1 LDDPDTPVVINDSS
15 DSESDIPLEQRIA
28 S

>member
-1 LDDPDTPVVINDSS
+1 LDDPDTSVVINESS

>member
-1 LDDPDTPVVINDSS
+1 LDDPDTPVVINESS